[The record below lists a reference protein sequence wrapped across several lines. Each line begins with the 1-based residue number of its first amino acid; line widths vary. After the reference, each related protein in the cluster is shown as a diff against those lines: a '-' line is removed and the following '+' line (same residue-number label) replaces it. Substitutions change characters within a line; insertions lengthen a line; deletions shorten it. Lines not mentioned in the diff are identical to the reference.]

1 MRPTVLSVIT
11 RLARGGSERRL
22 FDVLDA
28 VDGDHVV
35 VVGGDSDPAQVALLA
50 DRVDVVVLEPLVRS
64 VDRAADSAALRALVA
79 TVRDR
84 PFDVVHTHQ
93 SKAGLLGRVAARAGG
108 VPVVYHSA
116 SMASFGPGYG
126 RVESEVFARA
136 ERLTAPL
143 VTRFFVV
150 GVDLARRLA
159 ANGVPPTRLSVVRSS
174 QRLDAFTPATPG
186 FRAAARRGAGL
197 RADVPVVAYV
207 GSLETRK
214 GVDGLVD
221 LVVTAAAG
229 RPVTLVVAG
238 DGPRRAQVDAA
249 AAAVPPE
256 VSVAVLGHV
265 ADVPAVL
272 HQADVLVL
280 PSSAEGLPQV
290 LVQAAHAGVPF
301 VAYDVDGVAEL
312 LGAGARGASVPLG
325 DARAFAAALAAQL
338 DLAGTPAVR
347 AGVPR
352 ALWAEWTPE
361 AVADR
366 YRAAYAA
373 DLRLVPEA
381 RRRGRPVAPSPI
393 RP

>member
-1 MRPTVLSVIT
+1 MRPTVPSVIT

-79 TVRDR
+79 TLRDR

-159 ANGVPPTRLSVVRSS
+159 ASGVPPTRLSVVRSS

-186 FRAAARRGAGL
+186 KRPSRASRSTGPTGLARRARPRGPL
-197 RADVPVVAYV
+197 R
-207 GSLETRK
+207 S
-214 GVDGLVD
+214 
-221 LVVTAAAG
+221 
-229 RPVTLVVAG
+229 
-238 DGPRRAQVDAA
+238 RRQ
-249 AAAVPPE
+249 
-256 VSVAVLGHV
+256 S
-265 ADVPAVL
+265 
-272 HQADVLVL
+272 
-280 PSSAEGLPQV
+280 
-290 LVQAAHAGVPF
+290 
-301 VAYDVDGVAEL
+301 
-312 LGAGARGASVPLG
+312 
-325 DARAFAAALAAQL
+325 
-338 DLAGTPAVR
+338 T
-347 AGVPR
+347 
-352 ALWAEWTPE
+352 
-361 AVADR
+361 
-366 YRAAYAA
+366 
-373 DLRLVPEA
+373 
-381 RRRGRPVAPSPI
+381 I
-393 RP
+393 